1 MKIIIQEL
9 NEIFTKKQKVQFFCL
24 LLLIIG
30 GAFWELLGV
39 SAIVPFV
46 QSIMDPSSLLAQSW
60 GQFIYENLRL
70 ESESQFV
77 ICMAAVLIIVYIVK
91 NIYLCIMAY
100 FQYKFSFS
108 NEYKL
113 SQQMLANYINRP
125 YEYHLHHGSAEL
137 IRNIRDDTAGCYSFV
152 LCVLQMLSEVV
163 VCIVLAVYLLIQ
175 DKSITIGIV
184 LILLGYVSLYTV
196 GVRTY
201 IKKLGQRERSQIQ
214 RMNKWIVE
222 SLGGIKETKILQ
234 REKYFLNRYRED
246 TDGLGKTQTRYSII
260 SYISKPVVETLCI
273 VGLLLVV
280 SLKIYR
286 GVNAS
291 YFIPIVSVFAVAAFR
306 LLPSINRIT
315 NSLSMIMFRKPSV
328 DALYKDLTDMKS
340 LFMEVESEKGKK
352 ELNFEEKICLRDVS
366 FHYMGSE
373 KDVLKNVNLEIPKNK
388 SIALIGPSGEGKTT
402 LADLFLGLL
411 EPQTGHIL
419 VDGTDINECKAEWY
433 DKLGYIPQSIFLLD
447 DTLKNNIAF
456 GIPEDEIDYA
466 KLQYAMDEAQISEYV
481 NSLPERLETM
491 VGERGVRLSGGQRQR
506 IGIARALYKNPD
518 ILVLDEATSA
528 LDNDTEEAVMQAI
541 DSLGG
546 KKTLIIIA
554 HRLSTIKNCD
564 IVYKVSNKT
573 VIPEKERTDSLNQ

>member
-1 MKIIIQEL
+1 MKKLIQEL
-9 NEIFTKKQKVQFFCL
+9 NVIFTKKQKIQLFGL

-39 SAIVPFV
+39 SAIIPFV
-46 QSIMDPSSLLAQSW
+46 QSVMDPTLLLAQPW
-60 GQFIYENLRL
+60 GKFIYEKLGL
-70 ESESQFV
+70 QTEGQFV

-91 NIYLCIMAY
+91 NIYLCIMSY
-100 FQYKFSFS
+100 FQYKFSFG
-108 NEYKL
+108 NQYKL
-113 SQQMLANYINRP
+113 SQQMLSNYINRP

-137 IRNIRDDTAGCYSFV
+137 IRNIKDDTSGCYSFV
-152 LCVLQMLSEVV
+152 LCTLQMLSEVV

-201 IKKLGQRERSQIQ
+201 IKKLGQKERRQYQ
-214 RMNKWIVE
+214 LMNKWIVE

-234 REKYFLNRYRED
+234 RETFFFKNFKMD
-246 TDGLGKTQTRYSII
+246 TDELGKTQTRYSII
-260 SYISKPVVETLCI
+260 SYVSKPVVETLCI

-286 GVNAS
+286 GVDAS
-291 YFIPIVSVFAVAAFR
+291 YFIPVVSVFAVAAFR

-328 DALYKDLTDMKS
+328 DALYKDL
-340 LFMEVESEKGKK
+340 K
-352 ELNFEEKICLRDVS
+352 ELDSVFAEIEKEENIEELPFEEKVCIKDVS

-402 LADLFLGLL
+402 LADIFLGLL
-411 EPQTGHIL
+411 EPQAGQIL
-419 VDGTDINECKAEWY
+419 VDGVDIKECKAEWY

-456 GIPEDEIDYA
+456 GIPEEEIDYD
-466 KLQYAMDEAQISEYV
+466 KLRYAMNEAQISEYV
-481 NSLPERLETM
+481 DSLPEGLDTM

-564 IVYKVSNKT
+564 IVYKVSGGT
-573 VIPEKERTDSLNQ
+573 VVPEE

>member
-9 NEIFTKKQKVQFFCL
+9 NEIFTKKQKVQLFCL
-24 LLLIIG
+24 LVLIIG

-39 SAIVPFV
+39 SAIIPFV
-46 QSIMDPSSLLAQSW
+46 QSVMDPSSLLAQPW

-77 ICMAAVLIIVYIVK
+77 IFMAVVLIIVYIVK

-100 FQYKFSFS
+100 SQYKFSFS
-108 NEYKL
+108 NQYKL
-113 SQQMLANYINRP
+113 SQQMLANYINHP

-163 VCIVLAVYLLIQ
+163 VCIVLAVFLLIQ

-196 GVRTY
+196 GVKTY

-222 SLGGIKETKILQ
+222 ALGGIKEAKILQ
-234 REKYFLNRYRED
+234 REKYFLSRYSED
-246 TDGLGKTQTRYSII
+246 TDGLGNTQTRYSII

-328 DALYKDLTDMKS
+328 DALYNDLTDMKS
-340 LFMEVESEKGKK
+340 LFMEVESVKSKK

-366 FHYMGSE
+366 FRYMGSE
-373 KDVLKNVNLEIPKNK
+373 KDVLRNVNLEIPKNK
-388 SIALIGPSGEGKTT
+388 SIAFIGPSGEGKTT

-411 EPQTGHIL
+411 EPQAGQIL
-419 VDGTDINECKAEWY
+419 VDGTDIKECKAEWY
-433 DKLGYIPQSIFLLD
+433 GKLGYIPQSIFLLD
-447 DTLKNNIAF
+447 DTVKNNIAF
-456 GIPEDEIDYA
+456 GIPEDEIDYD
-466 KLQYAMDEAQISEYV
+466 KLQYAMDEAQISKYV
-481 NSLPERLETM
+481 NSLPEGLETM

-541 DSLGG
+541 DNLGG

-573 VIPEKERTDSLNQ
+573 VIPEKREN